1 MPRLDIQKWEKEHK
15 KRIEEYIK
23 EIDALYKSSTAEMV
37 RLGMSYPYN
46 PEKGEIFSYSS
57 SKSRNEQAEKRL
69 KELHDKL
76 VTIIRAGI
84 SNEWA
89 FANTNND
96 SWVRSLFPDPKQG
109 YMFHNLQALEAF
121 QHRKIYGHTL
131 SNRVWDYTKQF
142 EEQVE
147 LSLSVGISEGRSAAQ
162 ISRDVRSY
170 LNEPEKL
177 FRRVRDRFGN
187 LVLSKNAQSYHPG
200 QGVYRSSYQ
209 NAMRM
214 ARTEINGAYR
224 QSNYERWQQL
234 DFIVGIEVKTSNTHA
249 EWLEKFWYPRFKKGQ
264 APLEICDAMEGRY
277 PKDFKFIGWHPNCKC
292 SAYPILAN
300 EGTGK
305 DWWEGNP
312 KNVVK
317 DVPQKFKEWMSN
329 NADRIETANRR
340 GTLPYWL
347 AENTKYSKVSV
358 SHLNSSEKAQI
369 IAIARKEFNEYG
381 PDWKK
386 EYFDERSGGYNVIH
400 RFHQLS
406 KTGGGGEAELTVGK
420 MLAKYNGKQVEFLPE
435 SGGPNRADLR
445 FDGRTW
451 DVKAINSANIE
462 TIRKCIKNA
471 RKADCAIFYWDKD
484 NTRLDALFEATNKEI
499 AWMLKTNR
507 ENELPDIYYMQNGM
521 LKQLWKK

>member
-1 MPRLDIQKWEKEHK
+1 MPKLDISKWEKEHK

-37 RLGMSYPYN
+37 RLGMSYPYD
-46 PEKGEIFSYSS
+46 PEKGETFSYSS
-57 SKSRNEQAEKRL
+57 SKRRNEQAEKRL

-84 SNEWA
+84 ANEWA
-89 FANTNND
+89 FANTNTD
-96 SWVRSLFPDPKQG
+96 TWVRSLFPDPKQG
-109 YMFHNLQALEAF
+109 YMLHNLQALEAF
-121 QHRKIYGHTL
+121 QHRKMYGHTL
-131 SNRVWDYTKQF
+131 SNRVWEYTKQF
-142 EEQVE
+142 EEQME
-147 LSLSVGISEGRSAAQ
+147 LSLSVGISDGRSAAQ

-187 LVLSKNAQSYHPG
+187 LVLSKNAQAYHPG

-234 DFIVGIEVKTSNTHA
+234 DFVVGIEVKTSNTHT
-249 EWLEKFWYPRFKKGQ
+249 EWLEKFWYPRFKKGT

-305 DWWEGNP
+305 DWWEGKP
-312 KNVVK
+312 ENVVK
-317 DVPQKFKEWMSN
+317 DVPQKFKEWMAN

-340 GTLPYWL
+340 GTLPYWI

-358 SHLNSSEKAQI
+358 SPLNSSEKAQI

-381 PDWKK
+381 PNWKK
-386 EYFDERSGGYNVIH
+386 EYFDERSGGYVVVDKN
-400 RFHQLS
+400 RLS
-406 KTGGGGEAELTVGK
+406 KSQVSKNETAKFEKEFGMTKVFANNGYRIEMLNEISRESSSDVRIDGLFADLKRTSSHNNIVKYAKKATRNQGADIVLFQFDELTPEIRFEINILMKMNIHGK
-420 MLAKYNGKQVEFLPE
+420 YFVTGSNTLYEF
-435 SGGPNRADLR
+435 
-445 FDGRTW
+445 
-451 DVKAINSANIE
+451 
-462 TIRKCIKNA
+462 
-471 RKADCAIFYWDKD
+471 
-484 NTRLDALFEATNKEI
+484 
-499 AWMLKTNR
+499 
-507 ENELPDIYYMQNGM
+507 
-521 LKQLWKK
+521 